1 MYTAKIQN
9 KNGNILVLTQKEQ
22 VYQLQS
28 IEGLNPPHGT
38 VNTTVI
44 VGMDG
49 ALYNSA
55 KLETREIV
63 ITLKI
68 NGDAEQN
75 RLALYSYFRTKEWCR
90 FFYTNESR
98 NVYIDGYVT
107 NVECSLFEQEEIAQ
121 ITILCPAPYFSDL
134 TEIVDDISSTVSLF
148 TFPFSINQDGPIPI
162 SELIENREA
171 NVINSSETEV
181 GITIEATF
189 FSAAQ
194 SVEIRNAT
202 TGEDITVEYRFQNL
216 DVLKIITVKGKKSLR
231 LMRDGSE
238 INLFPALKKGSVLF
252 QLQVGSNIL
261 ESACDGDVNIKLY
274 HSNLYRGV

>member
-49 ALYNSA
+49 ALYNSS

-107 NVECSLFEQEEIAQ
+107 NVECSMFEQQEVAQ
-121 ITILCPAPYFSDL
+121 ITILCPSPYFSDL
-134 TEIVDDISSTVSLF
+134 TEIIDDISSTVSLF
-148 TFPFSINQDGPIPI
+148 TFPFSINQTEPIPI

-171 NVINSSETEV
+171 NVINVSETEV
-181 GITIEATF
+181 GIKIEVTFYSSAT
-189 FSAAQ
+189 SI
-194 SVEIRNAT
+194 EIRNAT
-202 TGEDITVEYRFQNL
+202 TGEDITVNYEFDSL
-216 DVLKIITVKGKKSLR
+216 DVLTITTVKGKKSLR
-231 LMRDGSE
+231 LMRNGTE
-238 INLFPALKKGSVLF
+238 INLFPALVKGSVLF

>member
-75 RLALYSYFRTKEWCR
+75 RIALYSYFRTKEWCR

-148 TFPFSINQDGPIPI
+148 TFPFSINQTEPIPI

-171 NVINSSETEV
+171 NVINGSETEV
-181 GITIEATF
+181 GITIEVTF

>member
-9 KNGNILVLTQKEQ
+9 KNGQILVLTQKEQ
-22 VYQLQS
+22 IYQLIS
-28 IEGLNPPHGT
+28 IEGLNPPNGT
-38 VNTTVI
+38 INTTVI

-49 ALYNSA
+49 ALYNSS

-107 NVECSLFEQEEIAQ
+107 NVECSMFEQQEVAQ
-121 ITILCPAPYFSDL
+121 ITILCPSPFFSDL

-148 TFPFSINQDGPIPI
+148 TFPFSINEDEPIPI

-181 GITIEATF
+181 GITIEITF

-202 TGEDITVEYRFQNL
+202 TGEDITVNYSFQNL

-231 LMRDGSE
+231 LMRDGTE
-238 INLFPALKKGSVLF
+238 INLFPALVKGSVLF

-261 ESACDGDVNIKLY
+261 EYQSDGDVNIKLY